1 MPVPPSVA
9 AELLGRAA
17 ARDNR
22 QPTRAQALAWSED
35 LHETVSLADG
45 SAAISAHY
53 QRTRD
58 WIMPSEINA
67 AVQAMRR
74 TRTEKIGADELPPAE
89 LDGQPAHAITWTRE
103 YRRAIGDGDE
113 PEQATKRACA
123 AVGIAV
129 PAQIEPTPRPEQVRR
144 LMAAHGPQ
152 CECGC
157 LTKPVRREE
166 GRSA

>member
-1 MPVPPSVA
+1 MPIPPSVA

-74 TRTEKIGADELPPAE
+74 TRTDKIGSDELPPAE
-89 LDGQPAHAITWTRE
+89 LDDQPAVAVTWTRE
-103 YRRAIGDGDE
+103 YRRAIGDGHE
-113 PEQATKRACA
+113 PETAEKRACA
-123 AVGIAV
+123 AVGIEAPAAIEGGRAMPAV
-129 PAQIEPTPRPEQVRR
+129 GHLTRR
-144 LMAAHGPQ
+144 VP
-152 CECGC
+152 
-157 LTKPVRREE
+157 
-166 GRSA
+166 GRDE

>member
-58 WIMPSEINA
+58 WIMPSEINS

-74 TRTEKIGADELPPAE
+74 TRTEKIGSDELPPAE
-89 LDGQPAHAITWTRE
+89 LDDQPARAVTWTRE
-103 YRRAIGDGDE
+103 YRRAIGDGHE
-113 PEQATKRACA
+113 PDQATKRACA
-123 AVGIAV
+123 AVGVAV
-129 PAQIEPTPRPEQVRR
+129 PAQIEPTRRPDEVRR

-166 GRSA
+166 GKP